1 MLKINTEI
9 LINSPVS
16 LVWKHF
22 STTALVQKW
31 IGEPEMG
38 IEINTDWEVG
48 SPIIIKGFHHINF
61 INQGTILKF
70 EPNKI
75 LQYNQLDSIS
85 NLHDMEENY
94 SILTFQL
101 SSINDQT
108 LLQIDIENFPT
119 ETIYKHLNLYWR
131 TTIELIK
138 HIIEND

>member
-16 LVWKHF
+16 LVWKHL

-31 IGEPEMG
+31 IGEPEMN
-38 IEINTDWEVG
+38 IQIITDWEVG

-85 NLHDMEENY
+85 KLPDMEENY

-108 LLQIDIENFPT
+108 LLQIDVENFPT

-138 HIIEND
+138 YIIEND

>member
-1 MLKINTEI
+1 MFTIKTEI

-16 LVWKHF
+16 LVWKHL

-31 IGEPEMG
+31 IGEPEMN
-38 IEINTDWEVG
+38 IQIITDWEVG

-85 NLHDMEENY
+85 NLPDMEENY

>member
-16 LVWKHF
+16 LVWKHL
-22 STTALVQKW
+22 SNTALVQKW
-31 IGEPEMG
+31 IGEPEMN
-38 IEINTDWEVG
+38 IQIITDWEVG

-85 NLHDMEENY
+85 NLPDMEENY